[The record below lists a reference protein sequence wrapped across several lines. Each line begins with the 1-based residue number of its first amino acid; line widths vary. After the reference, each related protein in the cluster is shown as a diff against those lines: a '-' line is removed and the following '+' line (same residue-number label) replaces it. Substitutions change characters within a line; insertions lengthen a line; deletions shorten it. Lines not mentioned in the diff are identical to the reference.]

1 MVITDQGYEI
11 HVRERDILLVDRKLW
26 GPGFALFGLTM
37 IAGVLLV
44 LGILGIADLVD
55 LRSRV
60 SEYGLLLGAIVVALP
75 TSLLV
80 RGFNER
86 RRLPL
91 DEVAGVLV
99 IDLESNALRNRMG
112 EILAQ
117 LDDVRA
123 AMHIDWMT
131 RGVARWWCSGGRVDV
146 AWSSDLSD
154 GSGGCRYW
162 RSSPRRVA
170 RIPGRVPRSYKRAGS
185 SLAPCRPCLLGG
197 SPLPSR
203 TEKSTAPLR
212 CTRGTRWSTYVRRR
226 AALGKRGI
234 QHGSSR

>member
-131 RGVARWWCSGGRVDV
+131 RGVARLVVLRWPGGRRVV
-146 AWSSDLSD
+146 F
-154 GSGGCRYW
+154 
-162 RSSPRRVA
+162 RSFRR
-170 RIPGRVPRSYKRAGS
+170 KRALQVLEILAQACGEDTRSGS
-185 SLAPCRPCLLGG
+185 
-197 SPLPSR
+197 
-203 TEKSTAPLR
+203 
-212 CTRGTRWSTYVRRR
+212 
-226 AALGKRGI
+226 
-234 QHGSSR
+234 